1 MEINR
6 LNMQSLAEKKL
17 AAYQDEGLAL
27 ITSVNDLRNMPAAGV
42 VVEGYLLGIVLSGQA
57 QIIVESQEFSLKRGD
72 IFVCNPRNMLERSM
86 LSIDFEIVGLF
97 MAPDYAEQMAT
108 ELNMDWT
115 LRAMAQTQE
124 VIHCDEDEMNMLIGY
139 VELLKQLMER
149 PASEYKR
156 KTQDT
161 LLVSMAYVM
170 FEIRQKNGEAKELPT
185 RKFSSAEHLFQRFVK
200 MLSEPGTPF
209 LTVGEYAERLSITPK
224 YFSAICKN
232 ITGKSASAI
241 INEEV
246 IRTAKILL
254 HDSSKS
260 VKQVADDLG
269 FVNQSH
275 FGAFFRR
282 YTGTSPQR
290 FRKTL

>member
-17 AAYQDEGLAL
+17 AACQDEGLAL

-170 FEIRQKNGEAKELPT
+170 FEINL
-185 RKFSSAEHLFQRFVK
+185 
-200 MLSEPGTPF
+200 
-209 LTVGEYAERLSITPK
+209 
-224 YFSAICKN
+224 
-232 ITGKSASAI
+232 
-241 INEEV
+241 
-246 IRTAKILL
+246 
-254 HDSSKS
+254 
-260 VKQVADDLG
+260 
-269 FVNQSH
+269 
-275 FGAFFRR
+275 
-282 YTGTSPQR
+282 
-290 FRKTL
+290 